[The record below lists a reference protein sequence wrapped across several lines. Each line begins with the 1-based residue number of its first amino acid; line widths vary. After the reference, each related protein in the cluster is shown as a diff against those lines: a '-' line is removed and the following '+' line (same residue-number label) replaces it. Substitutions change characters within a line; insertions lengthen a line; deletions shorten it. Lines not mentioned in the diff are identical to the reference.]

1 MKAFTLLLGAGT
13 TLIFGPVSA
22 APLPAM
28 EFTGHGTQVYSCQ
41 QAGTAYSWF
50 LLGPDAHMFDANG
63 KIVARHFY
71 GPRWQANDGS
81 EIKGKVT
88 IANAAPSGQH
98 NAPWLVLQVVSEQGQ
113 GIFAHVTTVTRTD
126 TQGGGIPARTC
137 SAARK
142 GTTVKVPYSAR
153 YTFFSQLDAGPK

>member
-1 MKAFTLLLGAGT
+1 MKALTLLLGAGT
-13 TLIFGPVSA
+13 TLISGPVFA
-22 APLPAM
+22 APLPVM

-41 QAGTAYSWF
+41 QAGTAYSWS

-71 GPRWQANDGS
+71 GPSWQANDSS

-88 IANAAPSGQH
+88 LANAAPF

-113 GIFAHVTTVTRTD
+113 GIFAHVTTIVRTD
-126 TQGGGIPARTC
+126 THGGGAPTIAC
-137 SAARK
+137 SVVEK
-142 GTTVKVPYSAR
+142 GQTVKIPYNAR
-153 YTFFSQLDAGPK
+153 YTFFSQPEPGSITN